1 MFGRRTQDPSAQRAP
16 VEAPVPKPVAAPAA
30 TPAPEKPPEVKK
42 TEVAAPANGGGGG
55 GAGRWLLGGGG
66 GAGGRDGLAMGDIP
80 LVLAPE
86 KQMPVTDRL
95 KG

>member
-1 MFGRRTQDPSAQRAP
+1 MGCCDWGDDAGR
-16 VEAPVPKPVAAPAA
+16 
-30 TPAPEKPPEVKK
+30 
-42 TEVAAPANGGGGG
+42 GGGGG

>member
-1 MFGRRTQDPSAQRAP
+1 MATVFASCMGCCDWGDDAGR
-16 VEAPVPKPVAAPAA
+16 
-30 TPAPEKPPEVKK
+30 
-42 TEVAAPANGGGGG
+42 GGGGG